1 MVNERML
8 KVNTKRI
15 VILSILLIGFFFFPF
30 PWIDKDQDGKCEQ
43 ILQNDELYSPRVST
57 KYSKNFANLTGHG
70 WEVQKVEFS
79 PDGQILASGSHD
91 GSIKLWDVSS
101 GKILNTLQGH
111 YYSVISLAFSPD
123 GSILAS
129 GGWGKKINLW
139 DLDSGSLIQS
149 WSISPYI
156 AMDLA
161 FSPDGKSL
169 VVGRGEWG
177 GNFAQPQQDTLN
189 LLNISNGE
197 IIQNFT
203 GHTNAVTSV
212 LFSEDGTWIASGS
225 WDNSIKIWNKS
236 TGNEIH
242 SFENHTFIVSSIA
255 LSSDELILAS
265 GSFDKSI
272 NIWNI
277 SSGELIEKLLIP
289 DEEVWS
295 VAFSDNNS
303 LLAVAVGN
311 LDYWPK
317 PSTFWESFG
326 DMQNSSIQL
335 WDIINKMVIETLEG
349 HDHIIDS
356 IDFSPD
362 GTILASGSW
371 DWTIKLWG
379 DYPTLLSELETDYWP
394 TSTPEALWVDSSLLN
409 EISEDWSYLLHSLVV
424 IRHGRLIFERY
435 YSTDN
440 HIYTKDSK
448 HVLFSATKSFTS
460 ALIGIAIKKGYI
472 NSINQNILDFFPEY
486 NFSNVDS
493 RKRNLTIRH
502 LLTMT
507 SGITWHEEPSN
518 DDLRRM
524 YFSPDSVQYVLDK
537 VMVAEPG
544 ELFRYNSGASHLLS
558 AIIKKTT
565 GKSAREF
572 GLENLFKPIGI
583 EDNDIVWMA
592 DTNGA
597 SYGGIG
603 LFLTPRNMA
612 KLGQLYLDYGLWKG
626 KPVSSVQIISPQW
639 ITSSSRNHID
649 GIPISGFG
657 PSGVLTGYG
666 FQWWI
671 SGELNGFSAEGYQG
685 QVIFVHPRLDLVIVF
700 NARASLS
707 PYGVVEDILEAV
719 NIIPE
724 TIISWISVLTMPS
737 IIFVLFLFR
746 KKINRMKN
754 QV

>member
-1 MVNERML
+1 ML
-8 KVNTKRI
+8 KIYFKRMI
-15 VILSILLIGFFFFPF
+15 FLSILLLGIIFVPF
-30 PWIDKDQDGKCEQ
+30 PRIDTGQNGKHTQ
-43 ILQNDELYSPRVST
+43 TLNDDVLFESTPITQYST
-57 KYSKNFANLTGHG
+57 NFANLTGHA
-70 WEVQKVEFS
+70 WEVQKVVFS
-79 PDGQILASGSHD
+79 PDGQVLASGSHD
-91 GSIKLWDVSS
+91 GSIKLWDISKGEV
-101 GKILNTLQGH
+101 LNTLQGH

-139 DLDSGSLIQS
+139 NLSTGTLIRS

-169 VVGRGEWG
+169 AVGRGEWG
-177 GNFAQPQQDTLN
+177 GNFAQPQQDTLK
-189 LLNISNGE
+189 LLNVSNGE
-197 IIQNFT
+197 VIQNFT
-203 GHTNAVTSV
+203 GHSNAVTSV
-212 LFSEDGTWIASGS
+212 LFSEDGSWIASGS
-225 WDNSIKIWNKS
+225 WDFTVKIWNVS
-236 TGNEIH
+236 SGNEIQ
-242 SFENHTFIVSSIA
+242 SFENHTFIVSSI
-255 LSSDELILAS
+255 SVSPDESILAS

-272 NIWNI
+272 NLWNI
-277 SSGELIEKLLIP
+277 SSGQLLEKLSTANQ
-289 DEEVWS
+289 EVWS
-295 VAFSDNNS
+295 VAFSNNNS
-303 LLAVAVGN
+303 LLAAAVGN

-317 PSTFWESFG
+317 PSTFWEAFG

-335 WDIINKMVIETLEG
+335 WDIHNKILIETLLG
-349 HDHIIDS
+349 HDHIIES
-356 IDFSPD
+356 IEFSPD
-362 GTILASGSW
+362 GLILASGSW

-379 DYPTLLSELETDYWP
+379 DFPSIFNNQQIDYWP
-394 TSTPEALWVDSSLLN
+394 TSTPAAQWVDSSSLDK
-409 EISEDWSYLLHSLVV
+409 ISEDWSYTLHSLVV

-435 YSTDN
+435 YNDGN
-440 HIYTKDSK
+440 HIYTRDSK

-460 ALIGIAIKKGYI
+460 ALIGIAIKKGFF
-472 NSINQNILDFFPEY
+472 NSIDQRVLDFFPEY

-507 SGITWHEEPSN
+507 SGIYWYEEPSN

-537 VMVAEPG
+537 FMVAEPG

-572 GLENLFKPIGI
+572 GLENLFKPMGI

-592 DTNGA
+592 DTNGD

-612 KLGQLYLDYGLWKG
+612 KLGQLYLDNGLWKG
-626 KPVSSVQIISPQW
+626 RPVSPVQIILPQW
-639 ITSSSRNHID
+639 ISSSSRNQIE

-657 PSGVLTGYG
+657 PSGFLTGYG

-685 QVIFVHPRLDLVIVF
+685 QVIFVHPTLDLVVAF
-700 NARASLS
+700 NARASIP
-707 PYGVVEDILEAV
+707 PYSIVEDILQAINV
-719 NIIPE
+719 VPE
-724 TIISWISVLTMPS
+724 TIMSWVIVLSMPS
-737 IIFVLFLFR
+737 IIFIVFLFR
-746 KKINRMKN
+746 KKINKIKN
-754 QV
+754 

>member
-1 MVNERML
+1 MVNESML
-8 KVNTKRI
+8 KIDTKKI
-15 VILSILLIGFFFFPF
+15 IFLSILLLGLTFFPF
-30 PWIDKDQDGKCEQ
+30 PWLNTKYTGTRS
-43 ILQNDELYSPRVST
+43 QNPYGDDLYPPRTST
-57 KYSKNFANLTGHG
+57 KYNKNFANLTGHG
-70 WEVQKVEFS
+70 WEVQKVIFS
-79 PDGQILASGSHD
+79 PDGQVLASGSHD

-101 GKILNTLQGH
+101 GEVLNTLEGH

-139 DLDSGSLIQS
+139 DLSTGSLIQS

-169 VVGRGEWG
+169 LVGRGEWG
-177 GNFAQPQQDTLN
+177 GTFSQPQEDTLK
-189 LLNISNGE
+189 LLNVSNGDV
-197 IIQNFT
+197 IQNFT

-212 LFSEDGTWIASGS
+212 LFSKDGSWIASGS
-225 WDNSIKIWNKS
+225 WDYNVKIWDVS
-236 TGNEIH
+236 SGNEIK
-242 SFENHTFIVSSIA
+242 SFENHTFIVSSIS
-255 LSSDELILAS
+255 LSTDETILAS

-272 NIWNI
+272 NLWNI
-277 SSGELIEKLLIP
+277 SSGELLEKFSSPNQEI
-289 DEEVWS
+289 WS
-295 VAFSDNNS
+295 VAFSNNNS
-303 LLAVAVGN
+303 ILAAAVGD

-317 PSTFWESFG
+317 PNTFWEAFG

-335 WDIINKMVIETLEG
+335 WDIPNKNVIETLQG
-349 HDHIIDS
+349 HNHIIES

-362 GTILASGSW
+362 GSILASGSW

-379 DYPTLLSELETDYWP
+379 DFASISNNRQIDYWP
-394 TSTPEALWVDSSLLN
+394 TSTPEAQWMDSSLLS
-409 EISEDWSYLLHSLVV
+409 EISEDWSHLLHGLVV
-424 IRHGRLIFERY
+424 IRHGKLIFEKY
-435 YSTDN
+435 YNDGN
-440 HIYTKDSK
+440 HIYTRNSK

-460 ALIGIAIKKGYI
+460 ALIGIAISKGFI
-472 NSINQNILDFFPEY
+472 NNINQHVIDFFPEY

-493 RKRNLTIRH
+493 RKRNLTIKH

-537 VMVAEPG
+537 VMLAEPG
-544 ELFRYNSGASHLLS
+544 TIFQYISGASHLLS

-572 GLENLFKPIGI
+572 GLENLFRPMGI
-583 EDNDIVWMA
+583 EDNDVVWMT
-592 DTNGA
+592 DTNGD

-612 KLGQLYLDYGLWKG
+612 KLGQLYLDKGLWKG
-626 KPVSSVQIISPQW
+626 GPLNPLQIISPQW
-639 ITSSSRNHID
+639 ISYSSRNHIE
-649 GIPISGFG
+649 GIPVNGFG
-657 PSGVLTGYG
+657 PSGFLTGYG

-671 SGELNGFSAEGYQG
+671 SGELNGFTAEGYQG
-685 QVIFVHPRLDLVIVF
+685 QVIFVHPTLDLVVAF
-700 NARASLS
+700 NARASLA
-707 PYGVVEDILEAV
+707 PYGVIEDILQAV
-719 NIIPE
+719 NVIPE
-724 TIISWISVLTMPS
+724 TIISWICILIMPS
-737 IIFVLFLFR
+737 LIFIVILFR
-746 KKINRMKN
+746 KKINRIKT
-754 QV
+754 